1 MIWCSLEDFVIK
13 SSKCKINLFPS
24 VARVSGHHIVVK
36 LEIAELGFEPTASK
50 SQEITG
56 VGTTSD
62 HWGRGWKPT
71 GDERPCFFFETLLP
85 CL

>member
-1 MIWCSLEDFVIK
+1 MNPRDDD
-13 SSKCKINLFPS
+13 KILLKENDNY
-24 VARVSGHHIVVK
+24 I
-36 LEIAELGFEPTASK
+36 EIAELGFEPTASK

-71 GDERPCFFFETLLP
+71 GDERPCFFWRHFSLV
-85 CL
+85 CR

>member
-1 MIWCSLEDFVIK
+1 MLCT
-13 SSKCKINLFPS
+13 
-24 VARVSGHHIVVK
+24 
-36 LEIAELGFEPTASK
+36 EIAEFEFKPTANK

-71 GDERPCFFFETLLP
+71 GEERAMFFLLRHFSLV
-85 CL
+85 CR

>member
-1 MIWCSLEDFVIK
+1 MLCT
-13 SSKCKINLFPS
+13 
-24 VARVSGHHIVVK
+24 
-36 LEIAELGFEPTASK
+36 EIAEFEFKPTANK

-71 GDERPCFFFETLLP
+71 EEERPCFFCCDTSRWSVDECRGTLCDFPFVL
-85 CL
+85 